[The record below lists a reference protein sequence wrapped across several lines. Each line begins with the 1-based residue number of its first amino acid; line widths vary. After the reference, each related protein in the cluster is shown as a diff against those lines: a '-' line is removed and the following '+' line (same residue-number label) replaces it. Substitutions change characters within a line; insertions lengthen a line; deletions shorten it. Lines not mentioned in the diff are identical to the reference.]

1 MNKETVMPVI
11 EEFYDIKF
19 IIPDMRLA
27 EEITRSR
34 RKAKKILNLAA
45 QDKIL
50 NSKSQV
56 LAKYETIKAGL
67 VDVCIDDESKTN
79 YKELVDGKETL

>member
-1 MNKETVMPVI
+1 
-11 EEFYDIKF
+11 
-19 IIPDMRLA
+19 MRLA
-27 EEITRSR
+27 EEITRS
-34 RKAKKILNLAA
+34 KKNKKKILNLAA

-79 YKELVDGKETL
+79 

>member
-1 MNKETVMPVI
+1 
-11 EEFYDIKF
+11 
-19 IIPDMRLA
+19 MRLA
-27 EEITRSR
+27 EEITCSR

-79 YKELVDGKETL
+79 YKELIDNA